1 MPQQAD
7 HKAAVNTRPAAD
19 HIAGHHIADL
29 DFDRLVVCHKAATDR
44 QAEPPV
50 QQAHAAA
57 PPGFERPTAAVQLG
71 PAAAELVRRPSTA
84 VWWQQAAAAELGLR
98 PSRAVL

>member
-19 HIAGHHIADL
+19 HIAGQHIADL
-29 DFDRLVVCHKAATDR
+29 DFDRLAGCHKAATDR
-44 QAEPPV
+44 QAEPLA
-50 QQAHAAA
+50 QQAHVAA

-71 PAAAELVRRPSTA
+71 PAAAELGLRPSMA
-84 VWWQQAAAAELGLR
+84 ALWLQAAATELGLR
-98 PSRAVL
+98 PSTAVL